1 MRKDEKSLSLRIDA
15 DLLKRFE
22 HVAKYNDRSI
32 NGMLLH
38 LVRKCIAAF
47 ETENGKIEINEEK

>member
-1 MRKDEKSLSLRIDA
+1 MKKNEKALSLRIDA

-22 HVAKYNDRSI
+22 YVAKYNDRSI

-38 LVRKCIAAF
+38 LVRKCIEKF
-47 ETENGKIEINEEK
+47 EDKHGEINIDEK